1 MRRMVAAVCG
11 IAGALVL
18 GSCGKK
24 AAPVVS
30 QQVEP
35 DRPPPPSMQ
44 MPATDTAA
52 ERRAREAE
60 AARADFARIRE
71 RLEAMVF
78 YPYDRADLDASARAT
93 LEEKSRILSA
103 RPDMRLR
110 IEGHADE
117 RGSVEYNLALSL
129 RRAETARNFMVDYG
143 VDRQRIEVVP
153 FGEERPLDNGTSE
166 AAYARNRR
174 AEFIVLTG
182 LTSER

>member
-1 MRRMVAAVCG
+1 MRRMVAVCG
-11 IAGALVL
+11 IIGSLAL

-24 AAPVVS
+24 ATPVVPE
-30 QQVEP
+30 QQEP
-35 DRPPPPSMQ
+35 NRPPPPSVQ
-44 MPATDTAA
+44 VPVTDTAA

-60 AARADFARIRE
+60 AARAELARIRE
-71 RLEAMVF
+71 RLEVMVF

-103 RPDMRLR
+103 RPDVRLR

-129 RRAETARNFMVDYG
+129 RRAETARNFLVDYG
-143 VDRQRIEVVP
+143 IDRNRLDVVP
-153 FGEERPLDNGTSE
+153 FGEERPIDTGTSE

-174 AEFIVLTG
+174 AEFIILTG
-182 LTSER
+182 LTVER